1 MDKSIVRRS
10 RRDRIHLRVRK
21 KVSGSAAAPRVAV
34 YRSNKHLYAQAIDDL
49 SGSTLVSASTLEEG
63 FVKKA
68 GKAPAVKIATELGKY
83 LAEKAKAKGIKKV
96 VFDRGGF
103 HYHGRVKAFADGARE
118 GGLEF

>member
-63 FVKKA
+63 FVNKA
-68 GKAPAVKIATELGKY
+68 GKAPAVKIAAELGKY